1 MLKLIALQVDN
12 FAGAI
17 VLVIAILFIFILFI
31 TLIRRYKRCPSDRIL
46 VVYGKVGG
54 GQSAKCIHGGA
65 AFIFPVIQDYQFMD
79 LTPISIEVNLVNA
92 LSKQNIRVN
101 VPSRFTIGVS
111 TEPGIMQNAAER
123 LLGLGLQEIQELA
136 KEIIFGQ
143 LRLVVASMDIE
154 EINSDRDKFLTNI
167 SQSVESELKKVGLK
181 LINVNITDIVDE
193 SGYIEA
199 LGKEAAAHAI
209 NAARKSVA
217 EKTRDGSIGEA
228 NAVQDERTQVAELQA
243 KAKIGEANAMQTE
256 RTQVAAANA
265 QAKIGEANASQ
276 TERVQTASAV
286 ALAKIGEAEALKQE
300 RIKTSEANALAIDG
314 ENKAKISIAESDAL
328 RREKEAEA
336 EKRAIASEKV
346 QAAKALEE
354 AYAAEKLA
362 EMARAERVRSTQLA
376 DIVVPA
382 EIDKK
387 KVEIDAEAEAENIR
401 RIAKGQADAILLK
414 AQAEAQ
420 GLYEVLTKQ
429 ALGLDQIVK
438 AAGNDSK
445 NAVLLLIADKL
456 PELVKTQ
463 AEAIKNIKIDKI
475 TVWEGGTSTDGKTST
490 SNFISGMYK
499 SVPPLQ
505 EMFNMAGMQ
514 LPDYLKGKTLEE
526 IAEDTKKEQKPIQDK
541 PKQKAI
547 QEEPK
552 KKPIQEDPKQ
562 KSDDD
567 DATKE

>member
-1 MLKLIALQVDN
+1 MKLLIAQEGLN
-12 FAGAI
+12 LGLPMTLIFG
-17 VLVIAILFIFILFI
+17 VLFVFLLFFILI
-31 TLIRRYKRCPSDRIL
+31 KRYKRCPSDRIL

-65 AFIFPVIQDYQFMD
+65 AFIIPVIQDYEYLD

-111 TEPGIMQNAAER
+111 TEPGVMQNAAER
-123 LLGLGLQEIQELA
+123 LLGLGLQDIQELA

-217 EKTRDGSIGEA
+217 EKNRDGAIGEA
-228 NAVQDERTQVAELQA
+228 NAVQDE
-243 KAKIGEANAMQTE
+243 K
-256 RTQVAAANA
+256 TQVAAANA
-265 QAKIGEANASQ
+265 K
-276 TERVQTASAV
+276 AV
-286 ALAKIGEAEALKQE
+286 E
-300 RIKTSEANALAIDG
+300 G
-314 ENKAKISIAESDAL
+314 ENTAKISVANSDSL
-328 RREKEAEA
+328 RRQREAEA
-336 EKRAIASEKV
+336 ERVAIAAEKV
-346 QAAKALEE
+346 QSAKALEE
-354 AYAAEKLA
+354 SYAAEQEA
-362 EMARAERVRSTQLA
+362 EAARAERERSSQVA
-376 DIVVPA
+376 DVIVPA
-382 EIDKK
+382 EIDKRK
-387 KVEIDAEAEAENIR
+387 AEIDAEAEAERIR
-401 RIAKGQADAILLK
+401 RRAKGEADAILFK

-429 ALGLDQIVK
+429 AAGLDEIVK

-445 NAVLLLIADKL
+445 DAVLLLIADKL

-475 TVWEGGTSTDGKTST
+475 TVWENGQGTDGKSST

-499 SVPPLQ
+499 AVPPLQ
-505 EMFNMAGMQ
+505 DMFNMAGMD
-514 LPDYLKGKTLEE
+514 LPEYLKGKN
-526 IAEDTKKEQKPIQDK
+526 KDK
-541 PKQKAI
+541 TTEAPSADADEKA
-547 QEEPK
+547 
-552 KKPIQEDPKQ
+552 
-562 KSDDD
+562 
-567 DATKE
+567 

>member
-1 MLKLIALQVDN
+1 MLLLIAQGGLN
-12 FAGAI
+12 LGLPI
-17 VLVIAILFIFILFI
+17 TVIAVILFIFLFFI
-31 TLIRRYKRCPSDRIL
+31 VLIRRYKRCPSDRIL

-65 AFIFPVIQDYQFMD
+65 AFILPVIQDYEFLD

-101 VPSRFTIGVS
+101 VPSRFTIGIS

-123 LLGLGLQEIQELA
+123 LLGLGQNEIQELA
-136 KEIIFGQ
+136 QEIIFGQ

-154 EINSDRDKFLTNI
+154 EINNDRDKFLTNI
-167 SQSVESELKKVGLK
+167 SQSVETELKKVGLK

-228 NAVQDERTQVAELQA
+228 NAVQDERTQVA
-243 KAKIGEANAMQTE
+243 
-256 RTQVAAANA
+256 AANA
-265 QAKIGEANASQ
+265 QAVEGENI
-276 TERVQTASAV
+276 
-286 ALAKIGEAEALKQE
+286 AKINV
-300 RIKTSEANALAIDG
+300 AN
-314 ENKAKISIAESDAL
+314 SDSL
-328 RREKEAEA
+328 RRQREAEA
-336 EKRAIASEKV
+336 ERVAIASEKV
-346 QAAKALEE
+346 QTAKALEE
-354 AYAAEKLA
+354 SYAAEQLA
-362 EMARAERVRSTQLA
+362 EAARADRERSSQMA
-376 DIVVPA
+376 DIIVPA

-401 RIAKGQADAILLK
+401 RIAKGEADAILFK

-420 GLYEVLTKQ
+420 GQFEILTKQ
-429 ALGLDQIVK
+429 AAGMEQIVK
-438 AAGNDSK
+438 AAGNNSK
-445 NAVLLLIADKL
+445 DAVLLLIADKL

-463 AEAIKNIKIDKI
+463 AEAIKNIKIDKV
-475 TVWEGGTSTDGKTST
+475 TVWENGGSGADGKSST
-490 SNFISGMYK
+490 ANFLSGMYK

-514 LPDYLKGKTLEE
+514 LPDYLKGKDIENKKTEE
-526 IAEDTKKEQKPIQDK
+526 ATVEIINPDK
-541 PKQKAI
+541 PSTNK
-547 QEEPK
+547 
-552 KKPIQEDPKQ
+552 D
-562 KSDDD
+562 
-567 DATKE
+567 